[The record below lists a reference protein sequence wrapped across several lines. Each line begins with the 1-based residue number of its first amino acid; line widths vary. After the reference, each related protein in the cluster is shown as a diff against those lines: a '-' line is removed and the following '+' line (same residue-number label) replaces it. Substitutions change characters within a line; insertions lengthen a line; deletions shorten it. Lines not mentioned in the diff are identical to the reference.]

1 MKYKE
6 IIKIIKN
13 ISLALPDVQS
23 FYTGD
28 VYEVNA
34 DQSVKYS
41 SVVLT
46 NQEHQF
52 DNINDKFQY
61 NFILFYIDRLTDD
74 EANRTDV
81 HTAAVSALKNIVQ
94 HLEDYNVIINDF
106 KFNLFR
112 ERFNDSCAGA
122 YATLSVDVEDNDCN
136 EDFDFTYGQISAD
149 KLKEISITT
158 NGTYTPDEGYYYTK
172 IDVNVQPQL
181 QNKSV
186 NINENGQR
194 TVEADS
200 DYDGLKKVNLN
211 VDIQPPLQSKSVEI
225 NENGTSKI
233 TADSDYYGIKDI
245 DINVNVPIPEYK
257 SSALFAT
264 ENNKWYIA
272 SDEGLDGYE
281 AVNVSV
287 PEPKLVD
294 HTAIYV
300 ENGSYSLT
308 PKNADGFSSV
318 NVRVDVPNPQLT
330 VLNATENGHYE
341 AVDSGFYG
349 YQSVYVNVP
358 IPEFTT
364 GQMRITENGIY
375 RASQQGVDGFDAV
388 EVDVPTQEFT
398 TEELNAT
405 ENGEYTPSTDGY
417 SKVNVNVQPSL
428 QSKSVEITS
437 NGTSTITADSDY
449 YGLES
454 VDINVNINIPTF
466 QTEEL
471 TVRAN
476 GVYTP
481 NTDGFSKVTVDTYDS
496 TDKFVVP
503 NGMKFGNS
511 VFFNKDYFDVSNVID
526 MSFMFAGNSFD
537 TNTATLDLSGWN
549 CSSATT
555 MQRLFYGSKY
565 TEINL
570 DNMVT
575 SGVTD
580 MSFMFSGASKMTSL
594 SLNNVSTTNVKDMQY
609 MFQNCTVLENLDL
622 SSFDTSKVTTMVN
635 MFSQS
640 ALSSLNLSTFRTNL
654 VRNTSYMF
662 YNCSDLNSLDLST
675 LNFNSVTTMHMMF
688 QNCTS
693 LRNLIVDS
701 TILPKINLNTWG
713 LSTCTALTIVSLE
726 SVLNALPQLPDGT
739 SYTCS
744 LGSTNLAK
752 LTDEQ
757 IAIATNKNWVLS

>member
-41 SVVLT
+41 SIVLT
-46 NQEHQF
+46 NQEHSF

-74 EANRTDV
+74 EANRVDV
-81 HTAAVSALKNIVQ
+81 HTAAVSALKTIVR
-94 HLEDYNVIINDF
+94 HLEDYDVIINDF

-122 YATLSVDVEDNDCN
+122 YASLSVDVEDNDCN
-136 EDFDFTYGQISAD
+136 EDFDFTYGQISPD
-149 KLKEISITT
+149 KLKEISITS

-194 TVEADS
+194 TV
-200 DYDGLKKVNLN
+200 V
-211 VDIQPPLQSKSVEI
+211 
-225 NENGTSKI
+225 
-233 TADSDYYGIKDI
+233 ADSDYYGLGSV
-245 DINVNVPIPEYK
+245 DINVNVPIQEFK
-257 SSALFAT
+257 TSALIAT
-264 ENNKWYIA
+264 ENNKWYMA
-272 SDEGLDGYE
+272 SNEGLDGYE

-287 PEPKLVD
+287 PEPKLID

-308 PKNADGFSSV
+308 PKNADGFSKV
-318 NVRVDVPNPQLT
+318 NVRVDVPDPALT

-341 AVDSGFYG
+341 ATDSGFYG
-349 YQSVYVNVP
+349 YSAVEVNVP
-358 IPEFTT
+358 IPTFTT

-388 EVDVPTQEFT
+388 EVDVPTPKFT
-398 TEELNAT
+398 TEELNVT

-417 SKVNVNVQPSL
+417 SKVNVNVQPTL
-428 QSKSVEITS
+428 QSKTVEINE

-449 YGLES
+449 YGLQS
-454 VDINVNINIPTF
+454 VDINVNIDIPTF
-466 QTEEL
+466 ETEEL
-471 TVRAN
+471 VVRAN
-476 GVYTP
+476 GIYTP
-481 NTDGFSKVTVDTYDS
+481 STDGFSKVTVDTYDS
-496 TDKFVVP
+496 ADKFVVP
-503 NGMKFGNS
+503 NGLKFGNS
-511 VFFNKDYFDVSNVID
+511 AFFNKDYFDVSNVID
-526 MSFMFAGNSFD
+526 MSQMFASNSFNSNQ
-537 TNTATLDLSGWN
+537 TTLDLSGWN
-549 CSSATT
+549 CASATS
-555 MQRLFYGSKY
+555 MNRMFYGSKY

-575 SGVTD
+575 TGVTD
-580 MSFMFSGASKMTSL
+580 MSFMFSGASKMTSV
-594 SLNNVSTTNVKDMQY
+594 SLNNVSTANVKDMQY
-609 MFQNCTVLENLDL
+609 MFQNCTALENLDL
-622 SSFDTSKVTTMVN
+622 SSFNTSKVTTMAS

-640 ALSSLNLSTFRTNL
+640 ALSSLNLTTFRTNL
-654 VRNTSYMF
+654 VRDTSYMF
-662 YNCSDLNSLDLST
+662 YSCSDLNSLDLSA
-675 LNFNSVTTMHMMF
+675 LNFNLVSTMHMMF

-693 LRNLIVDS
+693 LRNLIVDN

-726 SVLNALPQLPDGT
+726 SVLNALPQLSEGE

-752 LTDEQ
+752 LTDTQ
-757 IAIATNKNWVLS
+757 IAIATSKGWILS

>member
-46 NQEHQF
+46 NQEHSF

-74 EANRTDV
+74 EANRVDV
-81 HTAAVSALKNIVQ
+81 HTAAVSALKTIVR

-122 YATLSVDVEDNDCN
+122 YASLSVDVEDNDCN
-136 EDFDFTYGQISAD
+136 EDFDFTYGQISPD
-149 KLKEISITT
+149 KLKEISITS

-172 IDVNVQPQL
+172 IDVNV
-181 QNKSV
+181 
-186 NINENGQR
+186 
-194 TVEADS
+194 
-200 DYDGLKKVNLN
+200 
-211 VDIQPPLQSKSVEI
+211 
-225 NENGTSKI
+225 
-233 TADSDYYGIKDI
+233 
-245 DINVNVPIPEYK
+245 PIPEPK
-257 SSALFAT
+257 LGSLIAT
-264 ENNKWYIA
+264 ENDYWYIA
-272 SDEGLDGYE
+272 SDEGLDGYD

-287 PEPKLVD
+287 PMPKLID

-308 PKNADGFSSV
+308 PKNADGFSKV

-341 AVDSGFYG
+341 ATDSGFYG
-349 YQSVYVNVP
+349 YSAVEVNVP
-358 IPEFTT
+358 TPTFETSELVA
-364 GQMRITENGIY
+364 TENGIY
-375 RASQQGVDGFDAV
+375 RASEQGVDGFYAV
-388 EVDVPTQEFT
+388 MVDVPTPEFT
-398 TEELNAT
+398 TEELNVT
-405 ENGEYTPSTDGY
+405 ENGEYTPSTNGY
-417 SKVNVNVQPSL
+417 SKVSVNVQPPL
-428 QSKSVEITS
+428 QSKSVEITE
-437 NGTSTITADSDY
+437 NGTSTITADSDF

-454 VDINVNINIPTF
+454 VDINVNIDIPTF

-476 GVYTP
+476 GIYTP
-481 NTDGFSKVTVDTYDS
+481 NTNGFSKVTVDTYDS
-496 TDKFVVP
+496 ADKFVVP

-511 VFFNKDYFDVSNVID
+511 VFFNKDYFDPSNVID
-526 MSFMFAGNSFD
+526 MSQMFASNSFNSNQ
-537 TNTATLDLSGWN
+537 TTLDLSGWN
-549 CSSATT
+549 CASATS
-555 MQRLFYGSKY
+555 MNRMFYGSKY

-575 SGVTD
+575 TGVTD
-580 MSFMFSGASKMTSL
+580 MSFMFSGASKMTSV
-594 SLNNVSTTNVKDMQY
+594 SLNNINTANVKDMQY

-622 SSFDTSKVTTMVN
+622 SSFNTSKVTTMAN

-640 ALSSLNLSTFRTNL
+640 ALSSLNLTTFNTNL
-654 VRNTSYMF
+654 VRDTSYMF
-662 YNCSDLNSLDLST
+662 YSCSDLNSLDLSA
-675 LNFNSVTTMHMMF
+675 LNFNLVTTMHMMF

-693 LRNLIVDS
+693 LRNLIVDN

-713 LSTCTALTIVSLE
+713 LSTCTALTITSLE
-726 SVLNALPQLPDGT
+726 SVLNALPQLSEGE
-739 SYTCS
+739 SYACS
-744 LGSTNLAK
+744 LGATNLAK
-752 LTDEQ
+752 LTDTQ
-757 IAIATNKNWVLS
+757 IAIATSKGWVLS

>member
-46 NQEHQF
+46 NQEHSF

-74 EANRTDV
+74 ENNRTDI
-81 HTAAVSALKNIVQ
+81 HTAAVSALKAIVR
-94 HLEDYNVIINDF
+94 HLEDYDVIINDF

-200 DYDGLKKVNLN
+200 DCDGLKKVNLN
-211 VDIQPPLQSKSVEI
+211 IDVQPSLQSKTVEI

-287 PEPKLVD
+287 PEPKLID

-300 ENGSYSLT
+300 ENGSYKLT
-308 PKNADGFSSV
+308 PSNADGFSSV
-318 NVRVDVPNPQLT
+318 NVRVAVPNPQLT

-349 YQSVYVNVP
+349 YQSVDVNVP

-417 SKVNVNVQPSL
+417 SKVNVNVQPNL
-428 QSKSVEITS
+428 QTKSKTTTITA
-437 NGTSTITADSDY
+437 NGTSTITLQPDANYD
-449 YGLES
+449 GLSSASVTITTNVES
-454 VDINVNINIPTF
+454 SGGGGT
-466 QTEEL
+466 T
-471 TVRAN
+471 
-476 GVYTP
+476 
-481 NTDGFSKVTVDTYDS
+481 S
-496 TDKFVVP
+496 KFVVP
-503 NGMKFGNS
+503 KGLKFGGS
-511 VFFNKDYFDVSNVID
+511 DVFDPDVFDISN
-526 MSFMFAGNSFD
+526 
-537 TNTATLDLSGWN
+537 
-549 CSSATT
+549 
-555 MQRLFYGSKY
+555 
-565 TEINL
+565 
-570 DNMVT
+570 
-575 SGVTD
+575 VTD
-580 MSFMFSGASKMTSL
+580 MSWMFVSSGDFTS
-594 SLNNVSTTNVKDMQY
+594 
-609 MFQNCTVLENLDL
+609 LDL
-622 SSFDTSKVTTMVN
+622 STWN
-635 MFSQS
+635 
-640 ALSSLNLSTFRTNL
+640 
-654 VRNTSYMF
+654 VRNVTDMSYMF
-662 YNCSDLNSLDLST
+662 YNCSHLASLNISTWNTSNVTNMSYMFYWCGSLQTLNIYKFNTLNVTNMSYMFYRCSKLTSLNLSKWDTSKVTEMDDMFCSCFDLTDLDLGGFNMSNVKSKFNDVSNMNSMFYNCINLT
-675 LNFNSVTTMHMMF
+675 NLNM
-688 QNCTS
+688 
-693 LRNLIVDS
+693 DGA
-701 TILPKINLNTWG
+701 ILPKTDLDNWYLD
-713 LSTCTALTIVSLE
+713 TCTALTVESLV
-726 SVLNALPQLPDGT
+726 SVLSALPKLDNGT
-739 SYTCS
+739 TYTCRI
-744 LGSTNLAK
+744 GSTNLAK
-752 LTDEQ
+752 LSDTQ
-757 IAIATNKNWVLS
+757 KAIATSKGWVLS